1 MVENSIGVEMISAIG
16 RMKGATS
23 LESCETLDSRLGIAQ
38 LSAEERKGVE
48 EK

>member
-1 MVENSIGVEMISAIG
+1 MVESSIGVEMISATG

-23 LESCETLDSRLGIAQ
+23 FETLDSRVGIAR
-38 LSAEERKGVE
+38 LSAEERRGAE